1 MIRFRSNQRTVTGS
15 ITVGAYNGVHRK
27 KVYCAC
33 STVFRVISPYFVVFV
48 VIRGFRGYF
57 TKNLFFRV
65 FDVISPRVILPEPTR
80 KRGALI
86 QMTALSPV

>member
-27 KVYCAC
+27 KKCTAHAPPF
-33 STVFRVISPYFVVFV
+33 FRVISPYFVVFV
-48 VIRGFRGYF
+48 VISR
-57 TKNLFFRV
+57 KNLFFRV
-65 FDVISPRVILPEPTR
+65 FDVISPRVIPPEPTR